1 MPKEAVMRF
10 YNQPHK
16 FYCDVDLHA
25 RTKYLHII
33 DMADPANV
41 FGAASCGR
49 LGWNVAGAADAK
61 ESAAIRELRELKEK
75 FLRIPECVY

>member
-1 MPKEAVMRF
+1 MP
-10 YNQPHK
+10 
-16 FYCDVDLHA
+16 
-25 RTKYLHII
+25 
-33 DMADPANV
+33 DPANV